1 MNKILSFFILSVFLI
16 VSSSHNIFMVFSDSN
31 NFMESIHKMEKKDHC
46 SEKSED
52 NKCILKC
59 IKKIELEKNT
69 FLAISENNSSNNKIK
84 FSQIILDLDFHTLDF
99 KDKSSLKINSPPWI
113 YHKISTNY
121 SYHNLIKII
130 KSNT

>member
-1 MNKILSFFILSVFLI
+1 MVWYFSVFIIHL
-16 VSSSHNIFMVFSDSN
+16 SHNIYRYILLYTKYTENQYYVN
-31 NFMESIHKMEKKDHC
+31 
-46 SEKSED
+46 

-69 FLAISENNSSNNKIK
+69 FLAASENNSSNNKIK